1 MFNNRK
7 IPVNSPRITVT
18 APKVSVNFSES
29 IIDNTNID
37 PAIKAIEIAMLF
49 NVLAFNVFCKSL
61 KVSVTPDN
69 ISFILSTKP
78 PAEFTVLFKFLINV
92 DSCFPIPT
100 KTATLNKSYMLL
112 NPPVPRAFL
121 MESIKNLKAFPR
133 PFIMLVTAGPAFCI
147 MFKRNS
153 ITFVNGI
160 NLISTFPPRL
170 PSSSRALETADI
182 TF

>member
-1 MFNNRK
+1 M
-7 IPVNSPRITVT
+7 
-18 APKVSVNFSES
+18 
-29 IIDNTNID
+29 DNANID

-49 NVLAFNVFCKSL
+49 NVLAFNVFCRSL

-69 ISFILSTKP
+69 ISFILSINP

-100 KTATLNKSYMLL
+100 NTATLNKSYMLL
-112 NPPVPRAFL
+112 NPPVPRAFA
-121 MESIKNLKAFPR
+121 MESVKNLKAFPR
-133 PFIMLVTAGPAFCI
+133 PFTTLVTVGPAFCI
-147 MFKRNS
+147 ILKRNS

-170 PSSSRALETADI
+170 PNSSRPLETVDI